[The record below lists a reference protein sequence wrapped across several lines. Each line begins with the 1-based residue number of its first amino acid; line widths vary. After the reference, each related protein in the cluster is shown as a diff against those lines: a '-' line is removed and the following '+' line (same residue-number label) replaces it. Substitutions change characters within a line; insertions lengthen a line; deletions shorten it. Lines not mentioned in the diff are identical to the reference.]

1 MSQKVVRM
9 HGSGKDGRMKLLIT
23 VACIAVVAFVL
34 KKLGVVQ
41 YLSLENTAKLKDW
54 IAGYGALGPVIYIAL
69 FVTACIFFLPGL
81 PIGVLGGVAFG
92 PVKGA
97 LFASIGATLGAT
109 AAFLIARYA
118 ARSMVESWV
127 EKNPQLKKL
136 DEGVRQQ
143 GWRMLMITRLVPI
156 FPFNLQNYAYGLTDI
171 PLLTYIVVSFL
182 CMLPGTIAYTFA
194 GGTLTS
200 GGDIKKILT
209 YLGIAAVFFVMLS
222 LIPGWIRKKHGGN
235 LGI

>member
-1 MSQKVVRM
+1 MSQKVVKM
-9 HGSGKDGRMKLLIT
+9 QGSGKGGRMKLLIT
-23 VACIAVVAFVL
+23 VVAIAVIAFLL
-34 KKLGVVQ
+34 KQLGVAQ
-41 YLSLENTAKLKDW
+41 YLSLENMAKLKDW
-54 IAGYGALGPVIYIAL
+54 IAGYGVLGPIIYIAL
-69 FVTACIFFLPGL
+69 FIVACIFFLPGL

-97 LFASIGATLGAT
+97 IFASIGATLGAT

-118 ARSMVESWV
+118 ARSMVESWI

-136 DEGVRQQ
+136 DKGVREQ

-171 PLLTYIVVSFL
+171 PLLTYVVVSFL
-182 CMLPGTIAYTFA
+182 CMLPGAIAYTFA

-200 GGDIKKILT
+200 GGDLKKTFT
-209 YLGIAAVFFVMLS
+209 YLGVAAVFFVLLS
-222 LIPGWIRKKHGGN
+222 LIPGWIKKKHGGN
-235 LGI
+235 LDI

>member
-1 MSQKVVRM
+1 MSQKTAEL
-9 HGSGKDGRMKLLIT
+9 HGSGKGGRMKLLIT
-23 VACIAVVAFVL
+23 VACIAVVAFLL
-34 KKLGVVQ
+34 KKLGVTQ
-41 YLSLENTAKLKDW
+41 YMSLENMAKLKDW
-54 IAGYGALGPVIYIAL
+54 IAGYGGLGPIIYIAL
-69 FVTACIFFLPGL
+69 FIAACIFFLPGL

-136 DEGVRQQ
+136 DEGVRQH
-143 GWRMLMITRLVPI
+143 GWRMLMITRLVPV

-182 CMLPGTIAYTFA
+182 CMLPGAVAYTFA

-200 GGDIKKILT
+200 GGDIRKIFT
-209 YLGIAAVFFVMLS
+209 YLGVAAVFFVLLS

>member
-1 MSQKVVRM
+1 MSQKTAKLQ
-9 HGSGKDGRMKLLIT
+9 GSEKRGRIKLLIT
-23 VACIAVVAFVL
+23 VVFIAVVAFLL
-34 KKLGVVQ
+34 KKLGVTQ
-41 YLSLENTAKLKDW
+41 YMSLENMARLKDW
-54 IAGYGALGPVIYIAL
+54 IAGYGALGPLIYIGIFIA
-69 FVTACIFFLPGL
+69 ACIFFLPGL

-92 PVKGA
+92 PIKGA
-97 LFASIGATLGAT
+97 LLASIGATLGAT

-136 DEGVRQQ
+136 DEGVRQH

-200 GGDIKKILT
+200 GGDIKEIFT
-209 YLGIAAVFFVMLS
+209 YLGIAAVFFVLIS
-222 LIPGWIRKKHGGN
+222 LIPGWIKKKHGGN